1 MNHFTTAELKILL
14 DFCFDISVTMEGREG
29 STDFK
34 EGKDNG
40 RDFKTTDSGILP
52 YGILSKA
59 ITLF

>member
-40 RDFKTTDSGILP
+40 SATTLLLRSSL
-52 YGILSKA
+52 
-59 ITLF
+59 